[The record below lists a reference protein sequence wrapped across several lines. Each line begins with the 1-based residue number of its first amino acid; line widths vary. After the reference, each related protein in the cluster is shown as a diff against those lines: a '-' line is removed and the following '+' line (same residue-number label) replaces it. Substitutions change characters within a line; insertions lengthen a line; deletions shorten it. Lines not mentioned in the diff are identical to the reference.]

1 MNRHLS
7 EGFKS
12 RKFAARKRFGQNFL
26 VDKNIIAKIVAAA
39 DIRPGDVVIEIG
51 PGMGAL
57 TDALAISGANVIAIE
72 LDRDLVEELKE
83 KYSDIKDIEI
93 ICADA
98 LKVSYA
104 EIAKRLK
111 KKLKVVANIPYNIST
126 PILFKLFKEREVFT
140 ALLLMLQKEVAERV
154 VAVPG
159 KKDYGALSVFSQ
171 FFADVNIEFQIPPTA
186 FYPVPKVYSSIV
198 RFDILDKPRVEVE
211 DMEIFKRVVKAAFG
225 MRRKMILNALK
236 VLGLPGDILRSLL
249 LESAIDPRSRGETID
264 IDRFGYLSNLLS
276 KQIKNVLSK

>member
-1 MNRHLS
+1 MNRPLS
-7 EGFKS
+7 ERFKS
-12 RKFAARKRFGQNFL
+12 RNFVARKRFGQNFL
-26 VDKNIIAKIVAAA
+26 IDKNIVAKIVAAA

-57 TDALAISGANVIAIE
+57 TDALAMNGAKVIAIE

-98 LKVSYA
+98 LKISYA

-140 ALLLMLQKEVAERV
+140 ALLLMFQKEVAERV

-236 VLGLPGDILRSLL
+236 VLGLPKDILRSLL
-249 LESAIDPRSRGETID
+249 LESAIDPRSRGETIG

-276 KQIKNVLSK
+276 KLNFDR

>member
-1 MNRHLS
+1 MNRPLS
-7 EGFKS
+7 ERFKS
-12 RKFAARKRFGQNFL
+12 RNFVARKRFGQHFL
-26 VDKNIIAKIVAAA
+26 VDKNIVAKIVAAA

-57 TDALAISGANVIAIE
+57 TDALAMSGAKVIAIE

-98 LKVSYA
+98 LKISYA

-236 VLGLPGDILRSLL
+236 VLGLPKDILRSLL
-249 LESAIDPRSRGETID
+249 LESAIDPRSRGETIG

-276 KQIKNVLSK
+276 KLNFDR